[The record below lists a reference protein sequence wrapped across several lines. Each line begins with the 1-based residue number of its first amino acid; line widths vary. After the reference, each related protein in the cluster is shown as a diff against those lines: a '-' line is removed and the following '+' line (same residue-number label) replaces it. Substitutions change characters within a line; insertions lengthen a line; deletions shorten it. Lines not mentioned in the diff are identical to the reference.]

1 MSHPRYFLVRREARE
16 FIGPMTIDEFKQ
28 RFDRLE
34 FGMQDEVSGHCGPWV
49 VLDHRDDMLK
59 HYPEIAR
66 VFGENLPLSWRETT
80 GHAKVISRKDTRKDK
95 RNELEQQKKA
105 RTDFHRY
112 MELRKRQA
120 IARTRM
126 ALLTVVVSL
135 VIGAWIVLNKDET
148 PELNEI
154 QALAQKSDPTEFL
167 NVMGVKVIPQAARLS
182 KSQKMQPVWLPY
194 LRMYAFYTTGSI
206 EGVSQKLLRGDVSPA
221 LPTDCSVDFWKRKW
235 RENVNSTLMFIQGT
249 SMQKNPWTKL
259 LSIDPDWVRRRP
271 SKGWSKPRSYVEG
284 CLMTAHTAM
293 RSMSSEK
300 NSDNS
305 EFISMEVSSG
315 ILARLRFQLDAINGN
330 RTNVPNGL
338 TGLLA
343 QLTCFETQAALVDLE
358 QCRRSFDQQ
367 FKPLFDE
374 RYASAVLRLVIASK
388 NPGLEKSL
396 TALVGNT
403 LPRMVTED
411 FMSRLDMAPEIK
423 LMGYLNSYGDVEQA
437 LVRIGEEY
445 PEMSF
450 KPI

>member
-1 MSHPRYFLVRREARE
+1 MSQPQYFLVRREARE

-59 HYPEIAR
+59 HYSEIAR
-66 VFGENLPLSWRETT
+66 IFGENLPLSWRETT

-95 RNELEQQKKA
+95 RSELEQQKKA

-126 ALLTVVVSL
+126 ALLTVIVSL
-135 VIGAWIVLNKDET
+135 VVGAWIVLNKDEA
-148 PELNEI
+148 PEITEI
-154 QALAQKSDPTEFL
+154 QALAQKVDPTEFL

-206 EGVSQKLLRGDVSPA
+206 EGVSQKLLRGDVPQA
-221 LPTDCSVDFWKRKW
+221 LPSECSVEFWKRKW
-235 RENVNSTLMFIQGT
+235 RENVNSTVMFIQGT

-271 SKGWSKPRSYVEG
+271 SKSWSRPRSYIEG

-293 RSMSSEK
+293 RSMSVEK
-300 NSDNS
+300 NSDGS
-305 EFISMEVSSG
+305 EFVSMEVSSG
-315 ILARLRFQLDAINGN
+315 ILARLRFQLDAINSN
-330 RTNVPNGL
+330 RTNAPNGL

-343 QLTCFETQAALVDLE
+343 QLTCFESQTVFSDLDK
-358 QCRRSFDQQ
+358 CRQGVDQQ

-374 RYASAVLRLVIASK
+374 RYALAVLRLVIGAK
-388 NPGLEKSL
+388 NPGLEKNLAIAVANS
-396 TALVGNT
+396 
-403 LPRMVTED
+403 LPRMVAED

-423 LMGYLNSYGDVEQA
+423 LMGYLNSYGDVDQA

-445 PEMSF
+445 PEMIF
-450 KPI
+450 RPI